1 MISPANKWKF
11 IAIMSA
17 CMLMAIAFREKYP
30 QRIKDVIYHS
40 LDQDNSKNGS
50 FTSNVFYQEQTD
62 YQSLFKSQRNVVMLG
77 NSLTFRMHWDELL
90 DRPDV
95 ANRGIGS
102 DVIKGFYHR
111 LDKVIEL
118 SPKICFIEGGAND
131 IDFGVDVD
139 TSLYYLD
146 LILDSLHH
154 SGIIP
159 VVSHV
164 IFVTNKYPGGERFNQ
179 LASAF
184 NRKVDQLCREKK
196 IEVIDLNADFAPDGN
211 LEPRF
216 AQPDGIHLTSVAYA
230 IWKRKV
236 LDILRKH
243 QI

>member
-1 MISPANKWKF
+1 MTV
-11 IAIMSA
+11 
-17 CMLMAIAFREKYP
+17 CMLMVIAFREKYP
-30 QRIKDVIYHS
+30 QRIKDFFYHPG
-40 LDQDNSKNGS
+40 DHTNSKNIS
-50 FTSNVFYQEQTD
+50 FKSNDFYREQTD
-62 YQSLFKSQRNVVMLG
+62 YQSLFKAHRNIVMLG

-102 DVIKGFYHR
+102 DVIEGFYHR

-131 IDFGVDVD
+131 IEFRIDAD

-146 LILDSLHH
+146 LILDSLDH

-164 IFVTNKYPGGERFNQ
+164 IFVAYEYPEAERFNE
-179 LASAF
+179 LARAF
-184 NRKVDQLCREKK
+184 NRKVDQLCNKK
-196 IEVIDLNADFAPDGN
+196 QIEVIDLNADIAPRGY
-211 LEPRF
+211 LEARY
-216 AQPDGIHLTSVAYA
+216 AQPDGIHLTSLAYT

-236 LDILRKH
+236 LDLLRKH